1 THMGVGE
8 MVVDSSEIINTLR
21 GGGITSVGYA
31 ISEVMSKRSKD
42 KRGLI
47 GGLKNKFGAKK
58 EANEQVLLGEDRS
71 AKIVALVRRAMLGRL
86 TLPCDYSTA
95 ERALVLVAGPP
106 DEMDRKGVEKAK
118 SWVEE
123 NIAGVEVRG
132 GDYPVNSE
140 YVAAVVM
147 LATVGNAPRIKE
159 LLDIAKETKEDVIK
173 SKEKKTSMFEEGID
187 PLFE

>member
-1 THMGVGE
+1 MP
-8 MVVDSSEIINTLR
+8 
-21 GGGITSVGYA
+21 
-31 ISEVMSKRSKD
+31 
-42 KRGLI
+42 
-47 GGLKNKFGAKK
+47 LKKGK
-58 EANEQVLLGEDRS
+58 S
-71 AKIVALVRRAMLGRL
+71 AKIISLVRRAMLGRL

-95 ERALVLVAGPP
+95 ERALVLIAGPP
-106 DEMDRKGVEKAK
+106 GEMDRKGIEKAK

-140 YVAAVVM
+140 YVAVVVM

-173 SKEKKTSMFEEGID
+173 SKEKKSNMFEEGID

>member
-1 THMGVGE
+1 MAE
-8 MVVDSSEIINTLR
+8 
-21 GGGITSVGYA
+21 
-31 ISEVMSKRSKD
+31 KQ
-42 KRGLI
+42 
-47 GGLKNKFGAKK
+47 
-58 EANEQVLLGEDRS
+58 EANEEVLLGEDKS
-71 AKIVALVRRAMLGRL
+71 AKIVSLVRRAMLGRL

-95 ERALVLVAGPP
+95 ERALVLLAGPR
-106 DEMDRKGVEKAK
+106 MKWIEKVLKKQRA
-118 SWVEE
+118 WVEE

-173 SKEKKTSMFEEGID
+173 SKEKKSTMFEEGID

>member
-1 THMGVGE
+1 
-8 MVVDSSEIINTLR
+8 
-21 GGGITSVGYA
+21 
-31 ISEVMSKRSKD
+31 
-42 KRGLI
+42 
-47 GGLKNKFGAKK
+47 
-58 EANEQVLLGEDRS
+58 
-71 AKIVALVRRAMLGRL
+71 
-86 TLPCDYSTA
+86 
-95 ERALVLVAGPP
+95 
-106 DEMDRKGVEKAK
+106 VEKAK

-159 LLDIAKETKEDVIK
+159 LLDIAKETKEDVMK
-173 SKEKKTSMFEEGID
+173 SKEKKTSMFEEGIE

>member
-1 THMGVGE
+1 
-8 MVVDSSEIINTLR
+8 
-21 GGGITSVGYA
+21 
-31 ISEVMSKRSKD
+31 
-42 KRGLI
+42 
-47 GGLKNKFGAKK
+47 
-58 EANEQVLLGEDRS
+58 
-71 AKIVALVRRAMLGRL
+71 
-86 TLPCDYSTA
+86 
-95 ERALVLVAGPP
+95 
-106 DEMDRKGVEKAK
+106 MDRKGVEKGK

-132 GDYPVNSE
+132 GDYPISSR

>member
-1 THMGVGE
+1 
-8 MVVDSSEIINTLR
+8 
-21 GGGITSVGYA
+21 
-31 ISEVMSKRSKD
+31 
-42 KRGLI
+42 
-47 GGLKNKFGAKK
+47 
-58 EANEQVLLGEDRS
+58 
-71 AKIVALVRRAMLGRL
+71 
-86 TLPCDYSTA
+86 
-95 ERALVLVAGPP
+95 
-106 DEMDRKGVEKAK
+106 MDRKGVEKAK

-173 SKEKKTSMFEEGID
+173 SKEKKSIMFEEGID

>member
-1 THMGVGE
+1 
-8 MVVDSSEIINTLR
+8 
-21 GGGITSVGYA
+21 
-31 ISEVMSKRSKD
+31 
-42 KRGLI
+42 
-47 GGLKNKFGAKK
+47 
-58 EANEQVLLGEDRS
+58 
-71 AKIVALVRRAMLGRL
+71 
-86 TLPCDYSTA
+86 
-95 ERALVLVAGPP
+95 
-106 DEMDRKGVEKAK
+106 MDRKGVEKAK

-159 LLDIAKETKEDVIK
+159 LLDIAKETKDDVIK
-173 SKEKKTSMFEEGID
+173 SKEKRSTMFEEGID

>member
-1 THMGVGE
+1 
-8 MVVDSSEIINTLR
+8 
-21 GGGITSVGYA
+21 
-31 ISEVMSKRSKD
+31 
-42 KRGLI
+42 
-47 GGLKNKFGAKK
+47 
-58 EANEQVLLGEDRS
+58 
-71 AKIVALVRRAMLGRL
+71 
-86 TLPCDYSTA
+86 
-95 ERALVLVAGPP
+95 
-106 DEMDRKGVEKAK
+106 MDRKGVEKAK

-132 GDYPVNSE
+132 GDYPVSSE

>member
-1 THMGVGE
+1 
-8 MVVDSSEIINTLR
+8 
-21 GGGITSVGYA
+21 
-31 ISEVMSKRSKD
+31 
-42 KRGLI
+42 
-47 GGLKNKFGAKK
+47 
-58 EANEQVLLGEDRS
+58 
-71 AKIVALVRRAMLGRL
+71 
-86 TLPCDYSTA
+86 
-95 ERALVLVAGPP
+95 
-106 DEMDRKGVEKAK
+106 MDRKGVEKAK

-173 SKEKKTSMFEEGID
+173 SKEKKSIMFEDGID

>member
-1 THMGVGE
+1 
-8 MVVDSSEIINTLR
+8 
-21 GGGITSVGYA
+21 
-31 ISEVMSKRSKD
+31 
-42 KRGLI
+42 
-47 GGLKNKFGAKK
+47 
-58 EANEQVLLGEDRS
+58 
-71 AKIVALVRRAMLGRL
+71 
-86 TLPCDYSTA
+86 
-95 ERALVLVAGPP
+95 
-106 DEMDRKGVEKAK
+106 MDRKGVEKAK

-132 GDYPVNSE
+132 GDYPVDSE

-173 SKEKKTSMFEEGID
+173 SKEKKSNMFDEGIE